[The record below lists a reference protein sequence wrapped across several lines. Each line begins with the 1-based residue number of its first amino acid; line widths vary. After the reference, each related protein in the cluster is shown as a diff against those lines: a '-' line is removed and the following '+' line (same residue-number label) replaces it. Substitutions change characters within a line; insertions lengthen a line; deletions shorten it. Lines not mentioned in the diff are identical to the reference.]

1 MVLIFGKKKLKISA
15 TFLLIFIE
23 KYGTSNELE
32 GIIDNSGR
40 NFNHGGGILLLG
52 IHKFYPDQRIQK
64 QSISETL
71 SRIKNTYG

>member
-1 MVLIFGKKKLKISA
+1 MVHQMNLKELLTILVEISIVVKIF
-15 TFLLIFIE
+15 
-23 KYGTSNELE
+23 
-32 GIIDNSGR
+32 
-40 NFNHGGGILLLG
+40 LLG